1 MPLFNHI
8 TRRALVIAA
17 ALLISACASQTN
29 TIDPKHPAKAEAE
42 TVKPIPKAPK
52 VLTEWDNYQQVL
64 GGIDRWQVQ
73 GKLGVRLPDNSG
85 SVYFN
90 WKQRPTDFAIHLSGP
105 LGQGTSWIRG
115 NDRRVSLEQSD
126 HATIFADT
134 PEELMQHSL
143 GWWLPVSQLY
153 YWIRAIPAP
162 ESDVQNLSRHQ
173 DGTPKTLVQ
182 NDWQLE
188 YSRYKSVNG
197 WSLPSKV
204 IARHNDIKLTFI
216 IKNWKLQ

>member
-1 MPLFNHI
+1 MPFSILH

-17 ALLISACASQTN
+17 ALLISACASQTS
-29 TIDPKHPAKAEAE
+29 TIDSKPPTNLEPE
-42 TVKPIPKAPK
+42 TTQPIPKAPK
-52 VLTEWDNYQQVL
+52 VLTEWETYQQVM
-64 GGIDRWQVQ
+64 GSIDRWQVQ

-115 NDRRVSLEQSD
+115 DHQRVSLEQSD
-126 HATIFADT
+126 RATIFADT
-134 PEELMQHSL
+134 PEELMHHSL

-162 ESDVQNLSRHQ
+162 DSNPQSLSRHE
-173 DGTPKTLVQ
+173 DGTVKTLAQ

-188 YSRYKSVNG
+188 YSRYKSING
-197 WSLPSKV
+197 WPLPSKV
-204 IARHNDIKLTFI
+204 IARHKDIKLTFI